1 MKSLVLILVI
11 LVCLV
16 QISSAQEAIIQGVII
31 DSNTNQAI
39 EGAQIVSALSGEG
52 TISSKDGS
60 FKLTSRLNFPVELT
74 IDHISF
80 EIKLLM
86 VDSTQNVDLVIYLQP
101 KVTYLDEIT
110 IIGQYENDKPFRI
123 EKVSLKEIEKT
134 NISGIGNF
142 LRHEPNVGGIKK
154 GAVGIDPVVRG
165 FKYSQLN
172 IQINGG
178 TKIEGGCPNR
188 MDPAMAHV
196 ELNDLH
202 SITILKGPFAL
213 KYGPNFGGVINMTT
227 HKPKFYQKFEN
238 HVDAFVGGQSNHE
251 GFKGSIGVHGGGDIV
266 SYYLKGNYKK
276 YGDYKS
282 GDDIIIP
289 SSLTQYNIAGSVG
302 IKPADGH
309 ILEIGLDRSW
319 GRNVDFPA
327 LPMEERKDDTR
338 LFNLGY
344 LGVDFG
350 KTVNYIQF
358 KVYKSYVQH
367 EMDNKNRPF
376 SDTVVAI
383 SDIKA
388 INTGGRLGVNL
399 NAFKGRL
406 ELGTDYE
413 QISKDGVRTKYLI
426 MQPNLPMFYE
436 DLWNNALIK
445 NLGVYAEWQR
455 KFAALDFIVSLRYDY
470 NTAHSDTLIRNKPNG
485 APVYEN
491 DNTASTFNNISFST
505 GLTWHLNKYN
515 ELIFSLGR
523 GVRSPDMTERFIIL
537 LPISYDP
544 YDYLG
549 NPQLKPEANNE
560 IDLGYRFNKR
570 NIGAI
575 DASVFFSYVTNYITG
590 ELQPPSIVKP
600 QTKGV
605 LGVKK
610 FVNIDKAYLT
620 GFELSFATSLQYKW
634 FVNMNAAYTM
644 GVNPKAT
651 QYVFEEGEVIDERI
665 INNDPLPEIPPF
677 ESNIS
682 FGYRFLNQKLIP
694 EFNIRLVADQNKV
707 SEAYYEPASPGFTTL
722 DFILTY
728 KYNAY
733 LKVYAGVTNI
743 FNANYYE
750 HLNRRIIGSESP
762 LYEPGRM
769 FYMNLII
776 HL

>member
-1 MKSLVLILVI
+1 MM
-11 LVCLV
+11 CLV
-16 QISSAQEAIIQGVII
+16 QISSAQQSTIQGVII
-31 DSNTNQAI
+31 DANTNHAI
-39 EGAQIVSALSGEG
+39 EGVQIVSAISGEG
-52 TISSKDGS
+52 TISSKDGY
-60 FKLTSRLNFPVELT
+60 FKLTTQTDFPVELT
-74 IDHISF
+74 IGHISF
-80 EIKLLM
+80 ETKTLI
-86 VDSTQNVDLVIYLQP
+86 VDSTQCVDLLIFLQP

-110 IIGQYENDKPFRI
+110 IIGKYENDKPYRS
-123 EKVSLKEIEKT
+123 EKVTLKAIEKT
-134 NISGIGNF
+134 NITGIGNL
-142 LRHEPNVGGIKK
+142 LRHEPNVGGIRK
-154 GAVGIDPVVRG
+154 GAAGIDPVVRG

-196 ELNDLH
+196 DLNDLH
-202 SITILKGPFAL
+202 SITILKGPYAL
-213 KYGPNFGGVINMTT
+213 KYGPNFGGIINMTT
-227 HKPKFYQKFEN
+227 HKPKFYNKFEN
-238 HVDAFVGGQSNHE
+238 HVDLLVGGQTNHT
-251 GFKGSIGVHGGGDIV
+251 GFKSGLGVHGGNNV
-266 SYYLKGNYKK
+266 VAYYLKGNYKK

-282 GDDIIIP
+282 GDDKLIP

-327 LPMEERKDDTR
+327 LPMDERKDDTR
-338 LFNLGY
+338 LYNLSY
-344 LGVDFG
+344 LGTNFG
-350 KTVNYIQF
+350 KTVNYLRF

-367 EMDNKNRPF
+367 EMDNKERPF

-388 INTGGRLGVNL
+388 INSGGRLGVNL
-399 NAFKGRL
+399 NTLKGRL
-406 ELGTDYE
+406 EVGTDYE

-426 MQPNLPMFYE
+426 MQPNLPRFYE

-455 KFAALDFIVSLRYDY
+455 KFSSLDFIASLRYD
-470 NTAHSDTLIRNKPNG
+470 NNNAKSDTLIRNKPNDT
-485 APVYEN
+485 PVYEN
-491 DNTASTFNNISFST
+491 DNTTSTYNNISFSA
-505 GLTWHLNKYN
+505 GLTWHLNKHN
-515 ELIFSLGR
+515 ELIFSLGH

-560 IDLGYRFNKR
+560 LDMGYRFNKS

-575 DASVFFSYVTNYITG
+575 DVSVFFSYVTNYITG
-590 ELQPPSIVKP
+590 ELLPPSVVKP

-610 FVNIDKAYLT
+610 FVNINRAYLT
-620 GFELSFATSLQYKW
+620 GFEFTYITPLQYKW
-634 FVNMNAAYTM
+634 FINMNAAYTM
-644 GVNPKAT
+644 GVNPEAT
-651 QYVFEEGEVIDERI
+651 QYVFENGEVIDERI

-694 EFNIRLVADQNKV
+694 EFNIRLVATQNKV
-707 SEAYYEPASPGFTTL
+707 SEAYYETASPGFTTL

-728 KYNAY
+728 KYNAH
-733 LKVYAGVTNI
+733 LKVYTGITNI
-743 FNANYYE
+743 FNTNYYE

-762 LYEPGRM
+762 LYEPGRI
-769 FYMNLII
+769 FYMNLIFN
-776 HL
+776 L

>member
-1 MKSLVLILVI
+1 M
-11 LVCLV
+11 CLV
-16 QISSAQEAIIQGVII
+16 QISSAQESIIYGVII
-31 DSNTNQAI
+31 DTNTNQAI
-39 EGAQIVSALSGEG
+39 ERAQIVSAISGEG
-52 TISSKDGS
+52 TISGSDGS

-80 EIKLLM
+80 VTKTLI
-86 VDSTQNVDLVIYLQP
+86 VDSSRFIDLVIYLQP

-110 IIGQYENDKPFRI
+110 IIGKYENDKPYRS
-123 EKVSLKEIEKT
+123 EKVTLKTIEKT
-134 NISGIGNF
+134 NIAGIGNL
-142 LRHEPNVGGIKK
+142 LRHEPNVGGIRK
-154 GAVGIDPVVRG
+154 GAAGIDPVVRG

-188 MDPAMAHV
+188 MDPAMAHMDM
-196 ELNDLH
+196 NDLQ
-202 SITILKGPFAL
+202 SITILKGPYAL

-227 HKPKFYQKFEN
+227 HKPRFYNKFEN
-238 HVDAFVGGQSNHE
+238 HVDFLMGGQTNHT
-251 GFKGSIGVHGGGDIV
+251 GFKSGLGVHGGNNV
-266 SYYLKGNYKK
+266 VAYYLKGNYKQ
-276 YGDYKS
+276 YGDYKA
-282 GDDIIIP
+282 GNDLVIP
-289 SSLTQYNIAGSVG
+289 SSIEQYNVAGSIG
-302 IKPADGH
+302 IKPAEGH

-327 LPMEERKDDTR
+327 LPMDERKDDTKI
-338 LFNLGY
+338 FNLSY
-344 LGVDFG
+344 LGTDFG
-350 KTVNYIQF
+350 KRVNYIRF

-383 SDIKA
+383 SNIKA
-388 INTGGRLGVNL
+388 INSGGRLGVNL
-399 NAFKGRL
+399 NTFKGRL

-426 MQPNLPMFYE
+426 MQPNLPRFYE
-436 DLWNNALIK
+436 DLWNNALTK

-470 NTAHSDTLIRNKPNG
+470 NTANSDTLIRNKPNG

-491 DNTASTFNNISFST
+491 DNTASTFNNISFSI

-515 ELIFSLGR
+515 ELTFSLGR

-560 IDLGYRFNKR
+560 LDLGYRFNKS
-570 NIGAI
+570 NIGAV
-575 DASVFFSYVTNYITG
+575 DVSVFFSYVTNYITG
-590 ELQPPSIVKP
+590 ELMPPSVVKP

-610 FVNIDKAYLT
+610 FVNIDRAWLA
-620 GFELSFATSLQYKW
+620 GFEFTYNTPIQYEW
-634 FVNMNAAYTM
+634 FINLNAAYTM
-644 GVNPKAT
+644 GVNPEST
-651 QYVFEEGEVIDERI
+651 QYVFENGEVIDERI

-682 FGYRFLNQKLIP
+682 IGYRFLNQKLIP
-694 EFNIRLVADQNKV
+694 EFNIRLVAAQNKV

-728 KYNAY
+728 KYNAH
-733 LKVYAGVTNI
+733 LKVYAGITNI
-743 FNANYYE
+743 FNTNYYE

-769 FYMNLII
+769 FYMNLIFN
-776 HL
+776 L

>member
-1 MKSLVLILVI
+1 MKGLILIFVA
-11 LVCLV
+11 VMCLI
-16 QISSAQEAIIQGVII
+16 QLSSAQESIVQGIIINA
-31 DSNTNQAI
+31 DNNQKI
-39 EGAQIVSALSGEG
+39 EGAQILSAISGEG

-60 FKLTSRLNFPVELT
+60 FKLTTQTNFPVELT

-80 EIKLLM
+80 EVKKLT
-86 VDSTQNVDLVIYLQP
+86 VDSSQYVDLLIYLQP

-110 IIGQYENDKPFRI
+110 IIGKYENERPYRS
-123 EKVSLKEIEKT
+123 EKVTLKAIEKT
-134 NISGIGNF
+134 NIAGIGNF
-142 LRHEPNVGGIKK
+142 LRKEPNVGGIRK

-196 ELNDLH
+196 DLNDLH
-202 SITILKGPFAL
+202 SITILKGPYAL

-227 HKPKFYQKFEN
+227 HKPKFYNKFEN
-238 HVDAFVGGQSNHE
+238 HVDLLVGGQSNHT
-251 GFKGSIGVHGGGDIV
+251 GFKSALGVHGGNNV
-266 SYYLKGNYKK
+266 VAYYLKGNYKQ

-302 IKPADGH
+302 VKPADGH
-309 ILEIGLDRSW
+309 IIEIGLDRSW

-327 LPMEERKDDTR
+327 LPMDERKDDTR
-338 LFNLGY
+338 LFNLSY
-344 LGVDFG
+344 LGTDFG
-350 KTVNYIQF
+350 KTVNYIRF
-358 KVYKSYVQH
+358 KVYNSHVQH

-383 SDIKA
+383 SNIIA
-388 INTGGRLGVNL
+388 INSGGRLGVNL
-399 NAFKGRL
+399 NALKGRL
-406 ELGTDYE
+406 EVGADYE

-426 MQPNLPMFYE
+426 MQPNLPRFYE

-455 KFAALDFIVSLRYDY
+455 KFTSLDFIASLRYDY
-470 NTAHSDTLIRNKPNG
+470 NTAQSDTLIRNKPNDT
-485 APVYEN
+485 PVYEN
-491 DNTASTFNNISFST
+491 DNTASAFNNISFSA
-505 GLTWHLNKYN
+505 GLTWHLNKYH
-515 ELIFSLGR
+515 EVIFSLGR
-523 GVRSPDMTERFIIL
+523 GVRSPDMTERYIIL

-549 NPQLKPEANNE
+549 NPQLKPEANSE
-560 IDLGYRFNKR
+560 LDLGYRLNKS

-575 DASVFFSYVTNYITG
+575 DISVFFSYVTNYITA
-590 ELQPPSIVKP
+590 ELLPPSVIKP

-610 FVNIDKAYLT
+610 FVNIDRAYLA
-620 GFELSFATSLQYKW
+620 GFEFSYNTPMQYEW
-634 FVNMNAAYTM
+634 YINMNAAYTM
-644 GVNPKAT
+644 GVNPEAT
-651 QYVFEEGEVIDERI
+651 QYVIEEGEVIDERI

-677 ESNIS
+677 ETNIS

-694 EFNIRLVADQNKV
+694 EFNIRLVAAQNKV
-707 SEAYYEPASPGFTTL
+707 SEAYYEPTSPGFTTL

-728 KYNAY
+728 KYNAH

-743 FNANYYE
+743 FNTNYYE

-769 FYMNLII
+769 FYMNLIFN
-776 HL
+776 L